1 MNKQDINNYIKTVV
15 NFSFEA
21 NKYFN
26 DTEPWSLKNSDKT
39 RMEQIIYTILVQIK
53 NISILLNPII
63 PVATNKVLKMMNVN
77 PEDCRIKT

>member
-26 DTEPWSLKNSDKT
+26 DTEPWSLKKSDKI
-39 RMEQIIYTILVQIK
+39 RDGANYLY
-53 NISILLNPII
+53 NISSN
-63 PVATNKVLKMMNVN
+63 
-77 PEDCRIKT
+77 